1 VRASGNAYLSLEVPV
16 SASRSRSMHENE
28 SASAHRKRKEFG
40 VNEND
45 RHVLH
50 VDDPSAHDRRHAN
63 ENGHASG
70 YAHPAYSRISTVIR
84 CANT

>member
-16 SASRSRSMHENE
+16 SVSESRGNENE
-28 SASAHRKRKEFG
+28 GASAHRKRKEFG

-50 VDDPSAHDRRHAN
+50 VNDPSAHDRRHAN
-63 ENGHASG
+63 ENGHASD
-70 YAHPAYSRISTVIR
+70 YARPAYSRIGTVIR